1 MNDEMFAELEASL
14 KEGMAIL
21 RGEIPPARV
30 FEYGAPD
37 VKSIRQD
44 LQLTQHQFA
53 ALMGISIRTLQ
64 NWEQKRR
71 VPEGPA
77 RVLLMVAAR
86 HPQAVL
92 DVVKTGAG
100 NKGDLKSF

>member
-1 MNDEMFAELEASL
+1 MNEEMFAELEASL

-30 FEYGAPD
+30 FEYDVPD
-37 VKSIRQD
+37 VKAIRQD
-44 LQLTQHQFA
+44 LNLTQHQFA
-53 ALMGISIRTLQ
+53 ALMGISVRTLQ

-77 RVLLMVAAR
+77 RVLLMVAAK

-92 DVVKTGAG
+92 DAVKTEART
-100 NKGDLKSF
+100 KGITRS